1 MRLPFPALWLAA
13 EMAPRTVNTSVV
25 RLFGLAAVVLGLAP
39 SAGAAVE
46 TTWPKFIDVTDSAGL
61 RFQHNLG
68 DLDLNN
74 IVEATGP
81 GCAVFDYDNDGFLDI
96 YFVNG
101 RWHPDISDN
110 RGRNLKGKLRNALYR
125 NNGDLTFT
133 DVTAK
138 AGVGGTEDGYGMAAS
153 AADYDND
160 GYLDL
165 YVCNYGKNVLFHN
178 NKDGTFTDVTEK
190 AGVASPGWA
199 LAAPW
204 FDVNGDGFLDLFVV
218 HYLEYDKGAFQ
229 RMGAYYKADNFP
241 GPLSYPGQPDTLFRN
256 NGDGTFTDITKESG
270 LWEPTGRGMGAVACD
285 LDGDGDTDLYV
296 TNDAMANNCWINDGT
311 GHFKD
316 MATENGTAFGEGGQ
330 GVSSMGP
337 FVGDVDRNGMLDI
350 LVPDMGYSCL
360 MLQVTK
366 GFFMDVTAQSGVA
379 LLCGQYTGWGGLL
392 NDYDNDGYLDLFIAN
407 GDPHHLY
414 VEEATLA
421 RYDGKGKFVD
431 VTAASGEFF
440 RTKHVGRGA
449 AFADFDNDGDID
461 ILLNTIQGT
470 PFLLRN
476 DGGNRQNW
484 LTVIPVR
491 SDTGTVAIGSTITVK
506 ANGMTLIQPALGV
519 NGYLTT
525 SDPRPHFGLGRAT
538 QADSVEIAWPDGRKR
553 VFQNVPANQILKV
566 LSSLAN

>member
-1 MRLPFPALWLAA
+1 MMAA
-13 EMAPRTVNTSVV
+13 
-25 RLFGLAAVVLGLAP
+25 GLASTLAMALSFAA
-39 SAGAAVE
+39 SALADDAE
-46 TTWPKFIDVTDSAGL
+46 WPKFTDITQEAGI
-61 RFQHNLG
+61 RFQHHLG

-81 GCAVFDYDNDGFLDI
+81 GCAVFDYDNDGLLDL

-101 RWHPDISDN
+101 RWHPDVSDN
-110 RGRNLKGKLRNALYR
+110 RGRQFKGKLRNALYR
-125 NNGDLTFT
+125 NIGGGRFA

-138 AGVGGTEDGYGMAAS
+138 AGVGGTEDAYGMAAS

-165 YVCNYGKNVLFHN
+165 YVCNYGKSILYHN
-178 NKDGTFTDVTEK
+178 NKDGTFTDVTDK

-229 RMGAYYKADNFP
+229 RTGAYYKADNFP

-270 LWEPTGRGMGAVACD
+270 LWESTGRGMGAVACD

-296 TNDAMANNCWINDGT
+296 TNDAMANNCWINDGK

-350 LVPDMGYSCL
+350 LVPDIGYSCL

-421 RYDGKGKFVD
+421 RYDRKGRFLD
-431 VTAASGEFF
+431 LTSASGEFF

-461 ILLNTIQGT
+461 ILMNTIQST
-470 PFLLRN
+470 PYLLRN
-476 DGGNRQNW
+476 DGGNRRNW
-484 LTVIPVR
+484 LTIVPVR
-491 SDTGTVAIGSTITVK
+491 ADTGVVAIGSMITLK
-506 ANGMTLIQPALGV
+506 SGGMTQVQPALSV
-519 NGYLTT
+519 NGYLTA
-525 SDPRPHFGLGRAT
+525 SDPRPHFGLGRAA
-538 QADSVEIAWPDGRKR
+538 QAESIEIAWPDGRK
-553 VFQNVPANQILKV
+553 QLLENVPANQILVVRSQPAK
-566 LSSLAN
+566 